1 MSTGLPY
8 CSLFITSGDIKCGV
22 PMRPLLNQTRKK
34 KQIIKPVITP
44 TMETVNRFR
53 ETIILSYNFNTVGGH
68 KHCPGKTM
76 SGPQSLFFFLF
87 GGGGRRGCRR
97 GVGL

>member
-1 MSTGLPY
+1 MWGAYAS
-8 CSLFITSGDIKCGV
+8 FIES
-22 PMRPLLNQTRKK
+22 NQEKETN
-34 KQIIKPVITP
+34 KPVITP

-76 SGPQSLFFFLF
+76 SGPQSPFFLL
-87 GGGGRRGCRR
+87 GGGGG
-97 GVGL
+97 GVGGELGCKIQL

>member
-1 MSTGLPY
+1 MWGAYAS
-8 CSLFITSGDIKCGV
+8 FIES
-22 PMRPLLNQTRKK
+22 NQEKETN
-34 KQIIKPVITP
+34 KPVITP

-76 SGPQSLFFFLF
+76 SGPQSPFFFCW
-87 GGGGRRGCRR
+87 GGGGGGIGGELGCKIQ
-97 GVGL
+97 L